1 MMSPAE
7 SSRPLRHRIAALVAV
22 LAAAGA
28 VTACGTTGDDE
39 NTNDADTQA
48 TPATQVEEQPL
59 DAEAEMGR
67 QLFVDNCGT
76 CHTLDAAGTQGA
88 IGPNLDEAQTDEA
101 EVLEVIADGGRGSG
115 NMPANL
121 VTGAD
126 AQAVA
131 KFVADSGP
139 GS

>member
-7 SSRPLRHRIAALVAV
+7 SSRPLRVRLAATAAILVA
-22 LAAAGA
+22 AAV
-28 VTACGTTGDDE
+28 VTACGTTDDE
-39 NTNDADTQA
+39 ANTDNAETES
-48 TPATQVEEQPL
+48 TVEEQPL
-59 DAEAEMGR
+59 DPEAEKGR
-67 QLFVDNCGT
+67 ELFVDSCGT
-76 CHTLDAAGTQGA
+76 CHTLDAAGTEGS
-88 IGPNLDEAQTDEA
+88 IGPNLDEAQVDEA
-101 EVLEVIADGGRGSG
+101 EVLDVIADGGKGSG

>member
-1 MMSPAE
+1 MNSPAE
-7 SSRPLRHRIAALVAV
+7 SSRSLRGWIASVAAV
-22 LAAAGA
+22 LAAAA
-28 VTACGTTGDDE
+28 VVTACSSTGDDE
-39 NTNDADTQA
+39 DTNEADTQS

-67 QLFVDNCGT
+67 DLFVANCGT
-76 CHTLDAAGTQGA
+76 CHTLDAAGTQGS
-88 IGPNLDEAQTDEA
+88 IGPNLNEAQVDEA
-101 EVLEVIADGGRGSG
+101 EVLEVIANGGRGSG

-126 AQAVA
+126 AEAVA

>member
-1 MMSPAE
+1 MVVGAC
-7 SSRPLRHRIAALVAV
+7 SS
-22 LAAAGA
+22 
-28 VTACGTTGDDE
+28 TGDDE
-39 NTNDADTQA
+39 TTGNAETQS

-59 DAEAEMGR
+59 DAEAERGQ

-76 CHTLDAAGTQGA
+76 CHTLDAAGTQGS
-88 IGPNLDEAQTDEA
+88 IGPNLDEAQVDEA
-101 EVLEVIADGGRGSG
+101 EVLEVIANGGRGSG

-126 AQAVA
+126 AEAVA

-139 GS
+139 GT

>member
-7 SSRPLRHRIAALVAV
+7 SSRPLRVGLAATAAILVA
-22 LAAAGA
+22 AAV
-28 VTACGTTGDDE
+28 VTACGTTDE
-39 NTNDADTQA
+39 DANTGNAESESTVA
-48 TPATQVEEQPL
+48 EQLL
-59 DAEAEMGR
+59 DPEAEKGHE
-67 QLFVDNCGT
+67 LFVDNCGT
-76 CHTLDAAGTQGA
+76 CHTLDAAGTEGS
-88 IGPNLDEAQTDEA
+88 IGPNLDEAQVDEA
-101 EVLEVIADGGRGSG
+101 EVLDVIADGGKGSG

>member
-1 MMSPAE
+1 MTSPAE
-7 SSRPLRHRIAALVAV
+7 SSRPVRLRLAATAAILVA
-22 LAAAGA
+22 AAV
-28 VTACGTTGDDE
+28 VTACGTTDDE
-39 NTNDADTQA
+39 ANTDNAETES
-48 TPATQVEEQPL
+48 TVEEQPL
-59 DAEAEMGR
+59 DPEAEKGR
-67 QLFVDNCGT
+67 ELFVDSCGT
-76 CHTLDAAGTQGA
+76 CHTLDAAGTEGS
-88 IGPNLDEAQTDEA
+88 IGPNLDEAQVDEA
-101 EVLEVIADGGRGSG
+101 EVLDVIADGGKGSG

>member
-1 MMSPAE
+1 MNSPAE
-7 SSRPLRHRIAALVAV
+7 SSRSSWASLMAVAAV
-22 LAAAGA
+22 LAAAAA
-28 VTACGTTGDDE
+28 VTACGTTDDDE
-39 NTNDADTQA
+39 NTGNADTQS

-59 DAEAEMGR
+59 GPEAEKGR
-67 QLFVDNCGT
+67 ELFVENCGT
-76 CHTLDAAGTQGA
+76 CHTLDAAGTQGS
-88 IGPNLDEAQTDEA
+88 IGPNLDEAQVDEA
-101 EVLEVIADGGRGSG
+101 EALEVIANGGKGSG

-126 AQAVA
+126 AEAVA